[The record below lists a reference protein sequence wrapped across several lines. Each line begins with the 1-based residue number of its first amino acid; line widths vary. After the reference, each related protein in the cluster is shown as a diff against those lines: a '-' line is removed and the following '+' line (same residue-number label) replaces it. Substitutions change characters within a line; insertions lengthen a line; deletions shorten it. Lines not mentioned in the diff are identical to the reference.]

1 MGPLRDKTTA
11 LPIGT
16 NMLGLVVFCSQ
27 MRELKLRV
35 FCSLTLGSE
44 KDYAGTCRD
53 SWIVKRK
60 KEKRKIPRKKPGLN
74 YKRLMGMVE

>member
-1 MGPLRDKTTA
+1 MGQNKRTA
-11 LPIGT
+11 HWHKHARA
-16 NMLGLVVFCSQ
+16 GLFFSQ

-35 FCSLTLGSE
+35 FCSLTLGSK

>member
-35 FCSLTLGSE
+35 FCSLTLGSK

-53 SWIVKRK
+53 SWIVK
-60 KEKRKIPRKKPGLN
+60 KEK
-74 YKRLMGMVE
+74 KRGKSPERSLVLITKG